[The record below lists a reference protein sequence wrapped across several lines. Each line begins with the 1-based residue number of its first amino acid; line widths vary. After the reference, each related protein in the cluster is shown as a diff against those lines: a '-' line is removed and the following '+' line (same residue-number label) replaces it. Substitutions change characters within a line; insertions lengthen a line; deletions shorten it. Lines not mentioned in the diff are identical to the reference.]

1 MASHSSSVLSGSC
14 SALPEELLVLQ
25 VAELLLL
32 EFPAW
37 ALQTSSEPAAAAR
50 AGTTTQ
56 EAELWD
62 EK

>member
-1 MASHSSSVLSGSC
+1 M
-14 SALPEELLVLQ
+14 LQ